1 VLTLEEKTFFANKVI
16 SGEKT
21 VKELHLES
29 KLSVNNLYSW
39 VNIIKS
45 GAKLS
50 LKGRPSVIAEEL
62 LPKVVNFV
70 ENCKTSIPASLFEDE
85 IHKYAIITAQ
95 DRNNTSESQ
104 VPRPSRRTLGR
115 LEKRLKIKTGNA
127 ELTTNAR
134 AIACAD
140 VRNAVSMCAAQHLM
154 IPLVDHFLILNMDA
168 TQYTVG
174 NNSNEKTKV
183 KFCTRP
189 TKGKSLQVTKAK
201 SNSGITALFIKHYLL
216 ISAGGVAAD
225 PVYLIADDNMSKE
238 DIDVHVAFGLGNGIG
253 LGSKGYGPER
263 RGKAQKET
271 QRPY

>member
-1 VLTLEEKTFFANKVI
+1 MVVRWGRRIPDLSRKVLKLEEKTFLANKVI
-16 SGEKT
+16 SAEKT

-115 LEKRLKIKTGNA
+115 LEKLLKLKLEIQN
-127 ELTTNAR
+127 
-134 AIACAD
+134 
-140 VRNAVSMCAAQHLM
+140 
-154 IPLVDHFLILNMDA
+154 
-168 TQYTVG
+168 
-174 NNSNEKTKV
+174 
-183 KFCTRP
+183 
-189 TKGKSLQVTKAK
+189 
-201 SNSGITALFIKHYLL
+201 
-216 ISAGGVAAD
+216 
-225 PVYLIADDNMSKE
+225 
-238 DIDVHVAFGLGNGIG
+238 
-253 LGSKGYGPER
+253 
-263 RGKAQKET
+263 
-271 QRPY
+271 